1 MKFNKIFHKT
11 VLVVLVI
18 YLLLPLAATLIFS
31 IAGKWDHTLLPESIT
46 FKWYGELFS
55 DERFYQA
62 LLRSLFL
69 ILVTVAISN
78 IIMLPTIFIVAVYF
92 RRFERI
98 LQAVAMLPYG
108 IPPIV
113 GAVGLI
119 KVYSSGPL
127 QISGTPWLLVGAY
140 FVITMPYMYQ
150 GIRNSLQ
157 TINAQE
163 LVSAAELL
171 GATKFQ
177 AFQKIVVPNILSGI
191 FVSTLLS
198 IALLFGEFVL
208 ANLLVGGRFETIQIY
223 LYQKLNK
230 SGHTASAIVI
240 TYYVIILL
248 LTWIILKLKK
258 RPMQFQSVFGKR
270 KQLILVG
277 EKTEGF
283 LKGEHK

>member
-119 KVYSSGPL
+119 KVYSSDPL

-208 ANLLVGGRFETIQIY
+208 ANLLVEIGRA
-223 LYQKLNK
+223 
-230 SGHTASAIVI
+230 HV
-240 TYYVIILL
+240 
-248 LTWIILKLKK
+248 
-258 RPMQFQSVFGKR
+258 
-270 KQLILVG
+270 
-277 EKTEGF
+277 
-283 LKGEHK
+283 

>member
-31 IAGKWDHTLLPESIT
+31 IAGKWDHTLLPENIT

-55 DERFYQA
+55 DGRFYQA

-119 KVYSSGPL
+119 KVYSSGPF

-198 IALLFGEFVL
+198 VALLFGEFVL

-277 EKTEGF
+277 EKTKGF